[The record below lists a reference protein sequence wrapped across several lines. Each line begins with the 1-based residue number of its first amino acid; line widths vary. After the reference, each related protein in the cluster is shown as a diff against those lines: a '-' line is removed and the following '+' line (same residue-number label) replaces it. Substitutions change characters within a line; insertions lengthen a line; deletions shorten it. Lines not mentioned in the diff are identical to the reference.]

1 MPHTRQTA
9 LDDLARIRAC
19 YADTATGDVPV
30 DIATIDA
37 LIATPDPRDLDAVR
51 DELIGQLIDETRAR
65 AEAVAA
71 DAIGETSNRT
81 RWIAHLASA
90 VAALPSPPMLL
101 EEPTPAINVERL
113 AADVWNATQ
122 EAGYPTMYGDAAVAA
137 IRHVLEG
144 AALVPYRLG
153 VPG

>member
-9 LDDLARIRAC
+9 LDELARLRAQFT
-19 YADTATGDVPV
+19 DATEPFVVDVEIV
-30 DIATIDA
+30 DA
-37 LIATPDPRDLDAVR
+37 LIATPDPRDVDGLR
-51 DELIGQLIDETRAR
+51 DELISQMCDETRKR
-65 AEAVAA
+65 AAAVSSDDPRRAYQHTNEIFGLSH
-71 DAIGETSNRT
+71 AIGV
-81 RWIAHLASA
+81 LPM
-90 VAALPSPPMLL
+90 ALEAIP
-101 EEPTPAINVERL
+101 EPAPAINVERL

-153 VPG
+153 APG